1 MKKTKSKSKKI
12 NKSTVKRG
20 AEVLSAMQDRAED
33 SNPEPA
39 KAIGLSLEVQQKLSK
54 DVKVA
59 GVPISMVSGPHGRR
73 VSKTVSGVTF
83 EPRVSR
89 TPVVAEPTFKFKV
102 LCGSGVEVEVAGD
115 MSHLFGVIDR
125 YAGNVRIPLDMK
137 RYGITAT
144 ARPKG
149 TGATAVQLK
158 NLDQAIVDQD
168 YHQA

>member
-39 KAIGLSLEVQQKLSK
+39 KAIGLSLEVQQKLS
-54 DVKVA
+54 
-59 GVPISMVSGPHGRR
+59 HGRR
-73 VSKTVSGVTF
+73 VTVSGVTF
-83 EPRVSR
+83 EPRVPK
-89 TPVVAEPTFKFKV
+89 TAVVEPTFKFKI

-115 MSHLFGVIDR
+115 MSNLFGVIDR

-137 RYGITAT
+137 RYGITA
-144 ARPKG
+144 RPKG
-149 TGATAVQLK
+149 TGATAV
-158 NLDQAIVDQD
+158 
-168 YHQA
+168 